1 MESNKTE
8 VLSFDDALNNH
19 KKVLTESLVNFDE
32 GHRVR
37 KILLDVDSNS
47 ADYEYYFH
55 AGQQSK
61 QSEVDDLHKRVKEL
75 ELINFDSELHFDAA
89 KEHIDSLQKRI
100 DDALKNISFEQWSD
114 EYGDFQAP
122 TYNLIKILKGEETK

>member
-1 MESNKTE
+1 MSNKTK

-47 ADYEYYFH
+47 ADYEYYFQL
-55 AGQQSK
+55 GQQSK
-61 QSEVDDLHKRVKEL
+61 QAEVDD
-75 ELINFDSELHFDAA
+75 
-89 KEHIDSLQKRI
+89 LQKRI
-100 DDALKNISFEQWSD
+100 DQALECVDRCTWNI
-114 EYGDFQAP
+114 A
-122 TYNLIKILKGEETK
+122 LIDLKKILKGEEN

>member
-1 MESNKTE
+1 MSSKTD
-8 VLSFDDALNNH
+8 VLSFDDAINNH

-32 GHRVR
+32 GYRVR

-61 QSEVDDLHKRVKEL
+61 QAEVDELKKRIESAIEL
-75 ELINFDSELHFDAA
+75 LEYNEYADS
-89 KEHIDSLQKRI
+89 SLQ
-100 DDALKNISFEQWSD
+100 ALE
-114 EYGDFQAP
+114 
-122 TYNLIKILKGEETK
+122 ILKGEEAK